1 MDILPQIEL
10 TLYDPKGS
18 SSSKLVTCDQDFC
31 TSTYDGPLPGCR
43 GELLCQ
49 YNVVYGDGSTTA
61 GYFVKDTV
69 YFNKVS
75 GNYQTQSENGSV
87 IFG

>member
-1 MDILPQIEL
+1 M
-10 TLYDPKGS
+10 
-18 SSSKLVTCDQDFC
+18 VTCDQDFC

-87 IFG
+87 IFGWVALGFYQTLHDTICWII